1 VVPTLV
7 VVDDPATVVGSGLVA
22 IAGVDCLEDKLMV
35 GGTWDLLE
43 VLDGTGVLD
52 VDDTGAT
59 VVLVGVV
66 GAPVVIVGV
75 VVWTVQL
82 PLLRYSE
89 AHNGKKKPGD
99 CRQRI

>member
-1 VVPTLV
+1 VPTLV

-22 IAGVDCLEDKLMV
+22 IAGVDCLEDKLV
-35 GGTWDLLE
+35 GGTRDLLE

-66 GAPVVIVGV
+66 GAPVVVVGV
-75 VVWTVQL
+75 VV
-82 PLLRYSE
+82 
-89 AHNGKKKPGD
+89 
-99 CRQRI
+99 